1 MNMNINNNNANSYSK
16 SIGIKKNSKDL
27 IASNIENISLQPNQ
41 NNNYNVYSNNTHTN
55 SNKK

>member
-1 MNMNINNNNANSYSK
+1 MNTINNNNANSYSK

-27 IASNIENISLQPNQ
+27 ISSNIENISLQPNQ